1 MSYAYH
7 MAQQFSERALVLD
20 HLTVVDADPVDLV
33 RLARGQG
40 CSGVG
45 LFLASMPVLPLM
57 PGFDCLH
64 DADLRRA
71 LRTAL
76 ADEGIALDL
85 VYPFTLTA
93 RSMASDFLP
102 ALDCAA
108 ELGARRVN
116 ALVYDRDPARRV
128 EQFAAFCDLARMR
141 GLGVVVEFYPP
152 SRIADLPA
160 ALELVR
166 AVGRAGEVGV
176 NVDLL
181 HLMRSGGSPADLARA
196 PAGSVLFAQLADG
209 PIVAPDDPAVE
220 ASSRR
225 LLPGEGEFDC
235 AGFVRALPADCPLA
249 IEAPR
254 DADVPHIPAATR
266 AERAVAAM
274 RGL

>member
-1 MSYAYH
+1 M
-7 MAQQFSERALVLD
+7 
-20 HLTVVDADPVDLV
+20 
-33 RLARGQG
+33 
-40 CSGVG
+40 
-45 LFLASMPVLPLM
+45 
-57 PGFDCLH
+57 
-64 DADLRRA
+64 
-71 LRTAL
+71 
-76 ADEGIALDL
+76 
-85 VYPFTLTA
+85 
-93 RSMASDFLP
+93 
-102 ALDCAA
+102 
-108 ELGARRVN
+108 
-116 ALVYDRDPARRV
+116 
-128 EQFAAFCDLARMR
+128 
-141 GLGVVVEFYPP
+141 VVEFYPP

-235 AGFVRALPADCPLA
+235 AGFVRALPAECPLA

>member
-1 MSYAYH
+1 MSYAYP
-7 MAQQFSERALVLD
+7 MAQHFSERALVLD

-57 PGFDCLH
+57 PVFDCL
-64 DADLRRA
+64 AD
-71 LRTAL
+71 TAL
-76 ADEGIALDL
+76 QRLLRAALMDEGVALDL
-85 VYPFTLTA
+85 VYPFTLTG
-93 RSMASDFLP
+93 RSVAPDFVP

-116 ALVYDRDPARRV
+116 ALVYDRDPARRAD
-128 EQFAAFCDLARMR
+128 QFLAFCDLAHAR

-160 ALELVR
+160 ALDLVLG
-166 AVGRAGEVGV
+166 VGRPGEVGV

-181 HLMRSGGSPADLARA
+181 HLMRSGGSPADLAQA
-196 PAGSVLFAQLADG
+196 AAGLVLFAQVADG
-209 PIVAPDDPAVE
+209 PIVAPEDPAVE

-225 LLPGEGEFDC
+225 LLPGEGAFDC

-254 DADVPHIPAATR
+254 DADVPNIPAATR
-266 AERAVAAM
+266 AARAVAAL